1 MQDPTVRTAKR
12 SDNTLATSA
21 KYSKGRENSFMLR
34 DTSTKTQTS
43 VGMTSG
49 HGGGSLTARSEGGM
63 RFPMR
68 SDDITAQCALIVKS
82 NKENT
87 FLQKDASSEH
97 TSKSD
102 IESPLFEDDEEN
114 EFEK

>member
-1 MQDPTVRTAKR
+1 
-12 SDNTLATSA
+12 
-21 KYSKGRENSFMLR
+21 MLR

-114 EFEK
+114 EFEKWKKRIERINENKGEKNVKKREK